1 MTLNTGIVLCIAFSL
16 LAFSS
21 IVTMWNQVIV
31 DNARKLGFIRD
42 ATSILPKK
50 AGEGGQSVGVRGC
63 LDWMSQPPDK
73 FSSEL
78 VRLGLHLIVLLV
90 YSGAMLATIIISEV
104 TFWSVE
110 MRVGVEPMTSVG
122 EFLQHSH
129 SYVDY

>member
-1 MTLNTGIVLCIAFSL
+1 
-16 LAFSS
+16 
-21 IVTMWNQVIV
+21 MWNQVIV

-50 AGEGGQSVGVRGC
+50 AGEGEKSVGVRG
-63 LDWMSQPPDK
+63 LLGWMSHRPDN

-78 VRLGLHLIVLLV
+78 VRLGLHLIELLV

-110 MRVGVEPMTSVG
+110 LRAGVEPMTSVG
-122 EFLQHSH
+122 ESLQPFL
-129 SYVDY
+129 